1 MDQSVPMHFRKDLSM
16 LCILALLEQSGEM
29 YGYSLVKAMGERSE
43 GMFDLPEGTIYPVL
57 YRLEEQGLVKQR
69 AARVGKRM
77 NRYYYSL
84 TDAQDR
90 AWQDALSA
98 DGMEWLNGYMVSG
111 KAMTN
116 AEAEQLNAFG
126 QADAFKAAFHHF
138 HVGYMVTGYVI
149 AKVV

>member
-1 MDQSVPMHFRKDLSM
+1 M

-29 YGYSLVKAMGERSE
+29 YGYELVKAMDERSK

-84 TDAQDR
+84 TDAGREFYFELR
-90 AWQDALSA
+90 AEYETVQKGVALI
-98 DGMEWLNGYMVSG
+98 LNGKGGCNESNR
-111 KAMTN
+111 T
-116 AEAEQLNAFG
+116 
-126 QADAFKAAFHHF
+126 
-138 HVGYMVTGYVI
+138 
-149 AKVV
+149 